1 MRRTEAEAGTG
12 APNAEE
18 FLRLAR
24 RQLDPQEAAALDRA
38 AWRQAVEE
46 FLAERAR
53 LASPKQLSGGNK

>member
-1 MRRTEAEAGTG
+1 MRRSEAEAGTV

-24 RQLDPQEAAALDRA
+24 RQLTPREAAALDRA

-53 LASPKQLSGGNK
+53 FASPEQLSGRNE